1 MTTVLIAIAALLGL
15 AALFGA
21 VLGYAS
27 EKFKVEGDPIVEQI
41 DALLPQTQCGQCGH
55 PGCRPYAE
63 AIAEGEE
70 HNRCPP
76 GGETTVEALADL
88 LGREV
93 LPLDNEGAEDDVD
106 NEGDEDSE
114 NNVSNIAGGDAN
126 VQRREQNAAR
136 VQRGKPDVVMPDLVV
151 QTVDKVYVIDVSIT
165 DPTTATNQARI
176 AAAAAEKRRASAAAA
191 GARCRSR
198 SRAGEVQ
205 QVQQGHQ
212 EHLAVGPTFRE
223 RARGRVRAGRFRD
236 DRCHRLQARA
246 VS

>member
-93 LPLDNEGAEDDVD
+93 LPLDNEGAEDASVERVAYIREDECIGCTKCIQACPVD
-106 NEGDEDSE
+106 AIVEGPNLEFATETREELYYEKDRLLDNGDRWERE
-114 NNVSNIAGGDAN
+114 IAKNLELDAPY
-126 VQRREQNAAR
+126 R
-136 VQRGKPDVVMPDLVV
+136 
-151 QTVDKVYVIDVSIT
+151 
-165 DPTTATNQARI
+165 
-176 AAAAAEKRRASAAAA
+176 
-191 GARCRSR
+191 
-198 SRAGEVQ
+198 
-205 QVQQGHQ
+205 
-212 EHLAVGPTFRE
+212 
-223 RARGRVRAGRFRD
+223 
-236 DRCHRLQARA
+236 
-246 VS
+246 